1 MNDLLALTDERD
13 LHFMLHDWLA
23 WARPDQLPP
32 DVSQTGLPWTVW
44 MVLGGRGAGKTRTGA
59 EWVRGMALGR
69 PPFSDKPVERIALV
83 GETQND
89 VREVM
94 IEGVSG
100 LLSVHRADE
109 RPLWQPARRRLE
121 GPNGAVAYAYSAE
134 DPESLRGP
142 QFGAAWLDE
151 VGKWRLAEE
160 TFDML
165 QFGLRLGDQPRQT
178 VTTTPRT
185 VPLLKRLLAD
195 PATAISRAATR
206 DNVFN
211 QATHGF

>member
-1 MNDLLALTDERD
+1 LNDLLALTDERD

-69 PPFSDKPVERIALV
+69 PPFSHKPVERIALV

-100 LLSVHRADE
+100 LLSVHRAT
-109 RPLWQPARRRLE
+109 
-121 GPNGAVAYAYSAE
+121 S
-134 DPESLRGP
+134 S
-142 QFGAAWLDE
+142 
-151 VGKWRLAEE
+151 
-160 TFDML
+160 
-165 QFGLRLGDQPRQT
+165 
-178 VTTTPRT
+178 
-185 VPLLKRLLAD
+185 
-195 PATAISRAATR
+195 
-206 DNVFN
+206 
-211 QATHGF
+211 